1 MGAFFLSE
9 NWKCFIFENVEM
21 RYFEYFQSLPPSSL
35 SFAERSCKINT
46 NHKLF
51 NPGKFSFHQKDTSSH
66 QCPRTSPVCF
76 RPSCRDL
83 VLSSEH
89 PSKIPQTTTH
99 TLPPFRLYPCS
110 SSPDALS
117 ALIVPQCPFLH
128 CAFYSCLLS
137 LVFWAWVSPWPAC
150 LHGYTRST
158 PQVKAASITRLGKVS
173 FSKFPM
179 FCRLIRKLVQH
190 RCCTASSMLGFCFD
204 SQKTFILDSAILP
217 LFSSIQL
224 NQPETQSLSKA
235 NNMKS
240 AWAMQADPLSTCSA
254 SNKNRTFKKPN
265 PTTLQLVF
273 WPLQLPEEFALRHGM
288 GSVRRDV
295 LWGKLDW
302 CKSDF

>member
-1 MGAFFLSE
+1 MLKWDILNIFNLFPLPLFLLQKEVAKLIQITNCLTLVNSVFT
-9 NWKCFIFENVEM
+9 KKISPPINVQG
-21 RYFEYFQSLPPSSL
+21 RAL
-35 SFAERSCKINT
+35 SASGRAAET
-46 NHKLF
+46 
-51 NPGKFSFHQKDTSSH
+51 
-66 QCPRTSPVCF
+66 
-76 RPSCRDL
+76 L

-99 TLPPFRLYPCS
+99 TLPPPFRLYPSS

-150 LHGYTRST
+150 LHGYTRSP

-204 SQKTFILDSAILP
+204 SQKTSSQILP
-217 LFSSIQL
+217 FYHYF
-224 NQPETQSLSKA
+224 
-235 NNMKS
+235 
-240 AWAMQADPLSTCSA
+240 PLYS
-254 SNKNRTFKKPN
+254 
-265 PTTLQLVF
+265 
-273 WPLQLPEEFALRHGM
+273 
-288 GSVRRDV
+288 
-295 LWGKLDW
+295 
-302 CKSDF
+302 